1 MDMDPRPDQL
11 DTHETLDLKLLN
23 MAITHFH
30 LKPGGKRMRRTLG
43 RQSILRGLLMAGAC
57 LSFTGCASP
66 FRHQSGT
73 PGTASLA
80 DSILVHHLFDG
91 RLLTRPATMPV
102 DQGVHELLPRSA
114 GRRAASH
121 ARMAVV
127 PGGTSR
133 RGAMI
138 GQPGSP
144 GVSMSLVGAI
154 ADALRHNLAIKVES
168 YAPAVSQTQI
178 VAAEAA
184 FDPTFISQTQ
194 YQHLDQPT
202 PFPQTLGSFS
212 PVGIN
217 SEDQVNSQMGVKKLL
232 STGGQVS
239 VTGSD
244 NYQDFHSSAS
254 LPPDINPSHT
264 ADMALELK
272 QPLLRGFG
280 ASVNRAQIY
289 IARRNQQIALSTF
302 RSRVIKTVAHVEI
315 TYLRLGQAVA
325 DMQFERRL
333 VAQARHT
340 LHRLQSRRHMDVDS
354 VQVNQARAAVDLARY
369 NAASAGKRVGDLSE
383 ALKALLNDPSIPVGP
398 GPDILP
404 TSGPEPVPF
413 VFDLNQEIAVAL
425 GQRGIMQRDRLAVE
439 KAGIRRRV
447 AENALLPKAD
457 LIAATDSAGLS
468 PDGSFSGGFN
478 RMVSDPHIGFSVGMQ
493 LEIPIGNRAARAQL
507 TRRTLLRRQSLT
519 RMLEDAQNIARDVA
533 SDLLNLTQDWRQIR
547 LAKRRRIS
555 AAAVLHG
562 LKVQELSGQ
571 ALDPTFLQLELNA
584 QQDLAQARIAD
595 VQARTQYSTDMV
607 TFERDKGT
615 LLEFDRVAISPA
627 PLPAGR

>member
-1 MDMDPRPDQL
+1 MTIPHFNP
-11 DTHETLDLKLLN
+11 ETGAQPVN
-23 MAITHFH
+23 
-30 LKPGGKRMRRTLG
+30 RTLE
-43 RQSILRGLLMAGAC
+43 RRWILCGLLAAGAC
-57 LSFTGCASP
+57 AVLAGCASP
-66 FRHQSGT
+66 FRQGSAT

-80 DSILVHHLFDG
+80 NSILVHNLSDG
-91 RLLTRPATMPV
+91 RLLTKPATMPV
-102 DQGVHELLPRSA
+102 DQGVHELLRQSA
-114 GRRAASH
+114 GRRTAPRAMTS
-121 ARMAVV
+121 VV
-127 PGGTSR
+127 PD
-133 RGAMI
+133 GATRPSAMN
-138 GQPGSP
+138 GQSGSAR
-144 GVSMSLVGAI
+144 VSMSLVGAI

-168 YAPAVSQTQI
+168 YTPAISQSQI
-178 VAAEAA
+178 VDAQAA
-184 FDPTFISQTQ
+184 FDPTFVSDMQ

-232 STGGQVS
+232 STGGSVS
-239 VTGSD
+239 LIGSD

-264 ADMALELK
+264 ADLALELK

-280 ASVNRAQIY
+280 VSVNRAEIY

-302 RSRVIKTVAHVEI
+302 RTRVIKTVAHVEI
-315 TYLRLGQAVA
+315 TYLRLAQAVA
-325 DMQFERRL
+325 DQHFEMQL
-333 VAQARHT
+333 VAQARDT
-340 LHRLQSRRHMDVDS
+340 RHRLQSRRHMDVDS
-354 VQVNQARAAVDLARY
+354 VQISQAKAAVDLARY
-369 NAASAGKRVGDLSE
+369 NAASAEKRVGDLSE
-383 ALKALLNDPSIPVGP
+383 ALKALLNDPAIPVGP

-404 TSGPEPVPF
+404 AGGADPVRF
-413 VFDLNQEIAVAL
+413 VYVLNQDKAVAL
-425 GQRGIMQRDRLAVE
+425 GQRGIMRRDRLAVE

-457 LIAATDSAGLS
+457 LIAATDSAGIS
-468 PDGSFSGGFN
+468 PDGSLPGGFN
-478 RMVSDPHIGFSVGMQ
+478 RMVSDQHIGFSVGLE

-547 LAKRRRIS
+547 LARRRRIS

-595 VQARTQYSTDMV
+595 VQARTDYCADMV

-615 LLEFDRVAISPA
+615 LLEFDRVAIGPA
-627 PLPAGR
+627 PSKGTR